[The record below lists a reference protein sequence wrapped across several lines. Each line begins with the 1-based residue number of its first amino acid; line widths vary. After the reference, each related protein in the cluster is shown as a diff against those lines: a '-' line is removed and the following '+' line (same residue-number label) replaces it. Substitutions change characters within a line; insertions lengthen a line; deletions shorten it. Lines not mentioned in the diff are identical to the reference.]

1 MGGRVPDVVP
11 CQRRITTRPVHNHFV
26 HVLHPIIIAL
36 HHTYRFRG
44 NLSSSKILPES
55 PYNFLPKIR
64 LRAGFPSSKL
74 AGAITSLLTLLLIL
88 YYISPTSRGSTTS
101 DNTARVNPPPVVVKQ
116 EEMSLPA
123 AISSVKVVEAV
134 GKHTGTVIFLHVS
147 KSLTGPRLAS
157 CR

>member
-1 MGGRVPDVVP
+1 
-11 CQRRITTRPVHNHFV
+11 
-26 HVLHPIIIAL
+26 
-36 HHTYRFRG
+36 
-44 NLSSSKILPES
+44 LSSKVLLES

-74 AGAITSLLTLLLIL
+74 AGAITSLLTLLFFLY
-88 YYISPTSRGSTTS
+88 YYISPTSRTSTTS
-101 DNTARVNPPPVVVKQ
+101 DNTAQAIPPPVVVKQ

-147 KSLTGPRLAS
+147 KSLSGLRLAS
-157 CR
+157 YR